1 MQSISYFCN
10 MRLKI
15 IFLLIF
21 FSSKVFSQNSLFNIE
36 ILTDNFPAETYW
48 VLEDQYGNIVDQ
60 IHSGDLVCSNTYYN
74 WDINVD
80 PSLCYTFTI
89 YDTYGDGICCNEGNG
104 SYTIQFD
111 NFLFSGG
118 SFHYSEST
126 SSICSN
132 VSIGGCTDP
141 NADNYNSSA
150 DTNVV
155 FGGVVDPNIG
165 SGSFYIG
172 DNQYLVFDAFV
183 EAKIV
188 SAMIY
193 ANHPCDPTFE
203 LRDAN
208 GNILEDTTIQVY
220 PGGQRIYFD
229 FEVSP
234 GSDYQLGVSGNNIG
248 LFRNNDP
255 SVIHYPYDIGGLV
268 SIQNSSVGLQ
278 GYPGYYYFYYDIE
291 VEAICVSNTV
301 FGCIDSTACNYNI
314 NANTDDGSCLYNT
327 SLNFVDTSCDSYTW
341 LLNGQTYTSS
351 GIYIDSSF
359 NSFGCYEI
367 STLDLTINSSDY
379 DTVVVSSAIN
389 YFWNDSLYTSTGI
402 YFSSTLN
409 SYNCDSISVLDLT
422 IIPLNDFSPDVDV
435 VLSNTY
441 CDSLSDL
448 TITVSQDSAEVDMAS
463 SLFQSNL
470 GSFDIS
476 SMSFGD
482 TIGTAYLIA
491 GGGSISLNTYIMV
504 SQVVNS
510 SQAIIIACD
519 SLQGCLGSFT
529 ISNNSGGG
537 VSIFANA
544 VFDGNNYTSGN
555 MSSITFENVFINPCG
570 VLTFTTSI
578 NSEFGD
584 TDVQSFSYN
593 ISSVSNII
601 NFNASSKKYLV
612 KIIDLLGRDTKINH
626 NKILLYIYSDGSIK
640 REVIIK

>member
-1 MQSISYFCN
+1 MLNGQTYTSSGIYIDSSFNSFGCYEISTLDLTIN
-10 MRLKI
+10 
-15 IFLLIF
+15 
-21 FSSKVFSQNSLFNIE
+21 SS
-36 ILTDNFPAETYW
+36 D
-48 VLEDQYGNIVDQ
+48 
-60 IHSGDLVCSNTYYN
+60 
-74 WDINVD
+74 
-80 PSLCYTFTI
+80 
-89 YDTYGDGICCNEGNG
+89 YDT
-104 SYTIQFD
+104 
-111 NFLFSGG
+111 
-118 SFHYSEST
+118 
-126 SSICSN
+126 
-132 VSIGGCTDP
+132 V
-141 NADNYNSSA
+141 
-150 DTNVV
+150 
-155 FGGVVDPNIG
+155 
-165 SGSFYIG
+165 
-172 DNQYLVFDAFV
+172 
-183 EAKIV
+183 
-188 SAMIY
+188 
-193 ANHPCDPTFE
+193 
-203 LRDAN
+203 
-208 GNILEDTTIQVY
+208 
-220 PGGQRIYFD
+220 
-229 FEVSP
+229 
-234 GSDYQLGVSGNNIG
+234 
-248 LFRNNDP
+248 
-255 SVIHYPYDIGGLV
+255 
-268 SIQNSSVGLQ
+268 
-278 GYPGYYYFYYDIE
+278 
-291 VEAICVSNTV
+291 
-301 FGCIDSTACNYNI
+301 
-314 NANTDDGSCLYNT
+314 
-327 SLNFVDTSCDSYTW
+327 VDTSCDSYTW

-584 TDVQSFSYN
+584 TDIQSFNLTITPLNDFSPDVDVVLSNTYCDSLSDLTITVSQDSAEVDMASSLFQSNLGSFDISSMSFGDTIGTAYLIAGGGSISLNTYIMVSQVVNSSQAIIIACDSLQGCLGSFTISNNSGGGVSIFANAVFDGNNYTSGNMSSITFENVFINPCGVLTFTTSINSEFGDTDVQSFSYN

-601 NFNASSKKYLV
+601 NFNASSKKVFSKNRRPAWKRY
-612 KIIDLLGRDTKINH
+612 RD
-626 NKILLYIYSDGSIK
+626 
-640 REVIIK
+640 

>member
-1 MQSISYFCN
+1 
-10 MRLKI
+10 MRFKI

-21 FSSKVFSQNSLFNIE
+21 FSIKVFSQSSLFNIE

-111 NFLFSGG
+111 NFLFTGG

-155 FGGVVDPNIG
+155 FGGVIDPNIG

-183 EAKIV
+183 QAKIV

-208 GNILEDTTIQVY
+208 GNVLEDTTIQVN
-220 PGGQRIYFD
+220 PGGHRIYFD

-234 GSDYQLGVSGNNIG
+234 GLDYQLGVSGNNMG
-248 LFRNNDP
+248 LYRNNDP

-291 VEAICVSNTV
+291 VEAVCVSNTV
-301 FGCIDSTACNYNI
+301 FGCIDLMACNYNI

-422 IIPLNDFSPDVDV
+422 ITPLNDFSPDVDV

-584 TDVQSFSYN
+584 TDIQSFSYN
-593 ISSVSNII
+593 ISTLSNII
-601 NFNASSKKYLV
+601 NSNASSKKYLV

-626 NKILLYIYSDGSIK
+626 NKILLYVYSDGSIK